1 MIRFEKMWAI
11 ARKEFTEFRRNRYVL
26 MTLVFMPLIITIVL
40 PVIYLAP
47 VTSLSNENSK
57 PVQLTLDIQ
66 KSYDG
71 MSFSNGYFNNTSFTN
86 CNLTNVVLDGC
97 QVSGGYLNYSLVRS
111 SEVDNCWMQSTTL
124 YFSNLNNDTRID
136 VVLVASVVIGGQS
149 DLVGTLILLIG
160 VLMLMFMVL
169 PAVLPTIIAS
179 YTLVGEKINKSLEP
193 LLATPTTDLELLG
206 GKSLSIF
213 IPTMLAAWLSFL
225 PFVVIVDLITRP
237 VLGYFILPNPLWI
250 LAIFVMSPLIAI
262 LSILANVI
270 VSSRVSDVRSAQQ
283 LGSLVVLPIILF
295 FVLILTQSANTSL
308 TLMVLFSVLLAGV
321 DVLVLVLALRVFR
334 REEILIRW
342 K

>member
-11 ARKEFTEFRRNRYVL
+11 ARKEFSEFRRNRYVL
-26 MTLVFMPLIITIVL
+26 MTLVMMPLIMTIVL
-40 PVIYLAP
+40 PVAYLVP
-47 VTSLSNENSK
+47 VTALSTENSK
-57 PVQLTLDIQ
+57 PVQLTFDIQ
-66 KSYDG
+66 NTYEG
-71 MSFSNGYFNNTSFTN
+71 MNFSNAYFTN
-86 CNLTNVVLDGC
+86 ASFKNCELTNVILDGC

-111 SEVDNCWMQSTTL
+111 SQVNDSWMQATTV

-136 VVLVASVVIGGQS
+136 VVLVSSVVIGGQS
-149 DLVGTLILLIG
+149 DTVGTLLLLIS
-160 VLMLMFMVL
+160 VLMLMFMVI

-179 YTLVGEKINKSLEP
+179 YTLVGEKVNKSLEP

-213 IPTMLAAWLSFL
+213 IPTMLAAWLSFI
-225 PFVVIVDLITRP
+225 PFVILVDVITKP
-237 VLGYFILPNPLWI
+237 VLGYFILPNLLWI
-250 LAIFVMSPLIAI
+250 MAVFVMSPLIAI

-283 LGSLVVLPIILF
+283 LGSLVVLPVILF
-295 FVLILTQSANTSL
+295 FIIILTQSATTSVM
-308 TLMVLFSVLLAGV
+308 LMGLFSVLLVGIDA
-321 DVLVLVLALRVFR
+321 LMLYLALQVFR

>member
-26 MTLVFMPLIITIVL
+26 ITLVFMPLIITIVL

-47 VTSLSNENSK
+47 VTALSNENSK
-57 PVQLTLDIQ
+57 PVQLSLDIQ
-66 KSYDG
+66 RSYAG
-71 MSFSNGYFNNTSFTN
+71 MTFSNGYFNNTSFTG
-86 CNLTNVVLDGC
+86 CQLTNVVLDGC
-97 QVSGGYLNYSLVRS
+97 QVNGGYLNYSLVRS
-111 SEVDNCWMQSTTL
+111 SEVDNSQIASTTL
-124 YFSNLNNDTRID
+124 YFSNLNNDSRTD

-149 DLVGTLILLIG
+149 DLVGTLLLLIG

-213 IPTMLAAWLSFL
+213 LPTMMAAWLSFV

-237 VLGYFILPNPLWI
+237 VLGYFVLPNPLWI

-308 TLMVLFSVLLAGV
+308 TLMMLFTVLLAAV
-321 DVLVLVLALRVFR
+321 DVLVLILALRVFR

>member
-11 ARKEFTEFRRNRYVL
+11 ARKEFSEFRRNRYVL
-26 MTLVFMPLIITIVL
+26 MTLVLMPLVMTIVL
-40 PVIYLAP
+40 PIVYLVPITA
-47 VTSLSNENSK
+47 LSTDNTK
-57 PVQLTLDIQ
+57 PVQLTFNIENT
-66 KSYDG
+66 YEG
-71 MSFSNGYFNNTSFTN
+71 MDFSNGYFTNTSFKN
-86 CNLTNVVLDGC
+86 CELTNVILDGC
-97 QVSGGYLNYSLVRS
+97 QVNGGYVNFSLVRS
-111 SEVDNCWMQSTTL
+111 SEVNDSWMQSTTL

-136 VVLVASVVIGGQS
+136 VVLISSVVIGGQS
-149 DLVGTLILLIG
+149 DMIGTLLLLISL
-160 VLMLMFMVL
+160 LMLMFMVL

-179 YTLVGEKINKSLEP
+179 YTLVGEKVNKSLEP

-213 IPTMLAAWLSFL
+213 LPTMLAAWLPFI
-225 PFVVIVDLITRP
+225 PFVILVDVITQP
-237 VLGYFILPNPLWI
+237 AFGYFILPNTMWI

-283 LGSLVVLPIILF
+283 IGSLVILPIILF
-295 FVLILTQSANTSL
+295 FLLIFTQSAATSE
-308 TLMVLFSVLLAGV
+308 TLMVLFSIVLLGV
-321 DVLVLVLALRVFR
+321 DALVLFLALKVFR

>member
-11 ARKEFTEFRRNRYVL
+11 ARKEFSEFRRNRYVL

-40 PVIYLAP
+40 PVVYLAP
-47 VTSLSNENSK
+47 VTALSNENSK
-57 PVQLTLDIQ
+57 PVQLSFNIQ
-66 KSYDG
+66 NRYEG
-71 MSFSNGYFNNTSFTN
+71 MSFSDGYYNNTSFTN
-86 CNLTNVVLDGC
+86 CRLTNVVLDGC
-97 QVSGGYLNYSLVRS
+97 QVNGGYLNYSLVRS
-111 SEVDNCWMQSTTL
+111 SEVDNSWMQSTTL

-149 DLVGTLILLIG
+149 DLVGTLLLLVN

-213 IPTMLAAWLSFL
+213 LPTMLAAWLSFV

-237 VLGYFILPNPLWI
+237 VLGYFILPNLLWI

-262 LSILANVI
+262 LSILSNVI

-283 LGSLVVLPIILF
+283 LGSLVVLPVILF

-308 TLMVLFSVLLAGV
+308 TLMGLFSVLL
-321 DVLVLVLALRVFR
+321 LVTDILILMLALRVFR

>member
-11 ARKEFTEFRRNRYVL
+11 ARKEFSEFRRNRYVL

-47 VTSLSNENSK
+47 VTALSNQNSK
-57 PVQLTLDIQ
+57 PVQLNLDIER
-66 KSYDG
+66 SYQG
-71 MSFSNGYFNNTSFTN
+71 MTFSNGYFNNTSFSD
-86 CNLTNVVLDGC
+86 CQLTNVVLDGC
-97 QVSGGYLNYSLVRS
+97 QINGGYLNYSLVRS
-111 SEVDNCWMQSTTL
+111 SEVDNSQIASTTI
-124 YFSNLNNDTRID
+124 YFSNLNNDTRTD

-149 DLVGTLILLIG
+149 ELAGTLLLLIG

-213 IPTMLAAWLSFL
+213 LPTMMAAWLSFV

-237 VLGYFILPNPLWI
+237 VLGYFVLPNPLWV

-308 TLMVLFSVLLAGV
+308 TLMVLFTVLLAVV
-321 DVLVLVLALRVFR
+321 DVLIMMLALKVFR

>member
-11 ARKEFTEFRRNRYVL
+11 ARKEFSEFRRNRYVL

-47 VTSLSNENSK
+47 VTALSNQNSK
-57 PVQLTLDIQ
+57 PVQLNLDIER
-66 KSYDG
+66 SYQG
-71 MSFSNGYFNNTSFTN
+71 MTFSNGYFNNTSFSD
-86 CNLTNVVLDGC
+86 CQLTNVVLDGC
-97 QVSGGYLNYSLVRS
+97 QINGGYLNYSLVRS
-111 SEVDNCWMQSTTL
+111 SEVDDSQIASTTI
-124 YFSNLNNDTRID
+124 YFSNLNNDTRTD

-149 DLVGTLILLIG
+149 ELAGTLLLLIG

-213 IPTMLAAWLSFL
+213 LPTMMAAWLSFV

-237 VLGYFILPNPLWI
+237 VLGYFVLPNPLWI

-308 TLMVLFSVLLAGV
+308 TLMVLFTVLLAVV
-321 DVLVLVLALRVFR
+321 DVLIMMLALKVFR

>member
-11 ARKEFTEFRRNRYVL
+11 ARKEFSEFRRNRYVL
-26 MTLVFMPLIITIVL
+26 MTLVLMPLVMTIVL
-40 PVIYLAP
+40 PIVYLVPITA
-47 VTSLSNENSK
+47 LSTDNTK
-57 PVQLTLDIQ
+57 PVQLTFNIENT
-66 KSYDG
+66 YEG
-71 MSFSNGYFNNTSFTN
+71 MEFSNGYFTNTSFKD
-86 CNLTNVVLDGC
+86 CELTNVILDGC
-97 QVSGGYLNYSLVRS
+97 RVNGGYVNFSLVRS
-111 SEVDNCWMQSTTL
+111 SEVNDSWMQSTTL

-136 VVLVASVVIGGQS
+136 VVLISSVVIGGQS
-149 DLVGTLILLIG
+149 DLIGTLLLLINL
-160 VLMLMFMVL
+160 LMLMFMVL

-179 YTLVGEKINKSLEP
+179 YTLVGEKVNKSLEP

-213 IPTMLAAWLSFL
+213 LPTMLAAWLSFI
-225 PFVVIVDLITRP
+225 PFVILVDVITQP
-237 VLGYFILPNPLWI
+237 AFGYFILPNTMWI

-283 LGSLVVLPIILF
+283 IGSLVILPIILF
-295 FVLILTQSANTSL
+295 FLLIFTQSAATSE
-308 TLMVLFSVLLAGV
+308 TLMVLFSIVLLGV
-321 DVLVLVLALRVFR
+321 DVLVLFLALKVFR

>member
-11 ARKEFTEFRRNRYVL
+11 ARKEFSEFRRNRYVL

-47 VTSLSNENSK
+47 VTALSNETSK
-57 PVQLTLDIQ
+57 PVQLSLDIQ
-66 KSYDG
+66 RSYDS
-71 MSFSNGYFNNTSFTN
+71 MTFSNGYYNNTSFSN
-86 CNLTNVVLDGC
+86 CQLTNVVLDGC
-97 QVSGGYLNYSLVRS
+97 VVNGCYVNYSLVRS
-111 SEVDNCWMQSTTL
+111 SEVDNSHIASTTL
-124 YFSNLNNDTRID
+124 YFSNLNNDTRTD
-136 VVLVASVVIGGQS
+136 AVLVASVVIGGQS
-149 DLVGTLILLIG
+149 ELAGTLLLLIG

-213 IPTMLAAWLSFL
+213 LPTMLAAWLSFV
-225 PFVVIVDLITRP
+225 PFVIIVDLITQP
-237 VLGYFILPNPLWI
+237 VLGYLVLPNLLWI
-250 LAIFVMSPLIAI
+250 LAIFVMSPLIAL

-283 LGSLVVLPIILF
+283 LGSLVVLPVILF
-295 FVLILTQSANTSL
+295 FVLVLTQSANTSL
-308 TLMVLFSVLLAGV
+308 TLLLLFTVLLAAV
-321 DVLVLVLALRVFR
+321 DVLILVVALRTFR